1 MRKVLVGTDRD
12 LPVDNLKGPRII
24 AATQCN
30 KRFPVELLT
39 IVTLLALLEFVWLG
53 TRVGMARGKF
63 GVSAPATTGNE
74 EFERHYRVHYNTL
87 EQLVL
92 FIPSL
97 WAFGFYVGQFW
108 AAGLGVIYLIGR
120 VIYALA
126 YVKDPASRGPGMLLS
141 VIPCYVMLLG
151 GLAAAAWQYLTA

>member
-1 MRKVLVGTDRD
+1 MRKVLVGTDVD
-12 LPVDNLKGPRII
+12 LSVDNLKGPSII

-39 IVTLLALLEFVWLG
+39 IVTLLALFEFVWLG

-74 EFERHYRVHYNTL
+74 ELERHYRVHYNTL

-97 WAFGFYVGQFW
+97 WAFGYYVGQFW
-108 AAGLGVIYLIGR
+108 AAGLGVIYLVGR

-151 GLAAAAWQYLTA
+151 GLVAAAWQYLTA

>member
-1 MRKVLVGTDRD
+1 MRKVLAGTDED
-12 LPVDNLKGPRII
+12 LSVDNLKGLLII

-53 TRVGMARGKF
+53 TRVGAARGRF

-87 EQLVL
+87 EQLIL

-97 WAFGFYVGQFW
+97 WAFGYYFGQFW
-108 AAGLGVIYLIGR
+108 AAGLGVIYLVGR

-126 YVKDPASRGPGMLLS
+126 YVKNPASRGPGMLLS

-151 GLAAAAWQYLTA
+151 GLAAAVWQYLTV

>member
-1 MRKVLVGTDRD
+1 M
-12 LPVDNLKGPRII
+12 DNLKGLLII

-39 IVTLLALLEFVWLG
+39 IVTLLALFEFVWLG

-97 WAFGFYVGQFW
+97 WAFGYYVGQFW
-108 AAGLGVIYLIGR
+108 AAGLGAIYLIGR

-126 YVKDPASRGPGMLLS
+126 YVKDPASRGLGMLLS